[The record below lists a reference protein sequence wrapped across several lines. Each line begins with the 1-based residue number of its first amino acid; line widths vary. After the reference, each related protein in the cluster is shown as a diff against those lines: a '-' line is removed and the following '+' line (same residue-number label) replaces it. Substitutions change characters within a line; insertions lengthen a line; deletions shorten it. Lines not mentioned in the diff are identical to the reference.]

1 MTGGLILAAYALAA
15 GFGAPAALGRDWAR
29 RSPRLAACLWLT
41 LAASWLAAVLM
52 AALTLLTPLTLTWQ
66 ASGSR
71 AAGSLGRV
79 PGGTPAAVAGALLAA
94 AVVLWPA
101 WHLARGLARARRE
114 RRAQAAFLAA
124 AGRPDPALD
133 AVILEDDAPAA
144 YCLPRG
150 RRRVVISAGA
160 LSRLSPGQLHAVLAH
175 ERAHLRGHHHLMLAV
190 AAALARAFPAIPLL
204 VRAAAELAVLAEMT
218 ADDAATR
225 HHDPADLA
233 AALVTLATAGSRA
246 TALTA
251 GGPAAI
257 ARIQRLLTPPPRPGH
272 AARTAR
278 LAAGLAT
285 LTIPAAIA
293 CLPLAVAACA
303 IVATA

>member
-1 MTGGLILAAYALAA
+1 VTGGLILAAYALAA
-15 GFGAPAALGRDWAR
+15 GFAAPAALGRDWAR
-29 RSPRLAACLWLT
+29 RSPRLAAALWLT

-66 ASGSR
+66 ASGR
-71 AAGSLGRV
+71 AAGNLGGM
-79 PGGTPAAVAGALLAA
+79 PDGTPATVAGALLAT

-101 WHLARGLARARRE
+101 WHLARGVPRTRRARC
-114 RRAQAAFLAA
+114 AQAAFLAA

-133 AVILEDDAPAA
+133 AVILDDDAPAA

-175 ERAHLRGHHHLMLAV
+175 ERAHLRGHHHLMLAI

-204 VRAAAELAVLAEMT
+204 ARAATELAVLAEMT

-246 TALTA
+246 TTLAA

-257 ARIQRLLTPPPRPGH
+257 ARIQRLVTPPPRPGL

-278 LAAGLAT
+278 LAAGLAV

-303 IVATA
+303 IAATA